1 MRRPIHN
8 QIPAKFWWALSECV
22 VQYLN
27 NHYFHVFISYE
38 ETRAEPKENEVN
50 RLRIIYDEIDVFRIN
65 EWSYEVSL

>member
-1 MRRPIHN
+1 
-8 QIPAKFWWALSECV
+8 

>member
-1 MRRPIHN
+1 VGFG
-8 QIPAKFWWALSECV
+8 ACV

-38 ETRAEPKENEVN
+38 ETQAEPKENEVN